1 MVTKSLLCVS
11 TTYIQ
16 LHICSPKAA
25 PIEREFEA
33 EEEEE
38 VEVEV
43 EVEVGGEGEEFDTR
57 VGLSTFLGRAKNV
70 V

>member
-1 MVTKSLLCVS
+1 MVTQILLCVS

-43 EVEVGGEGEEFDTR
+43 GGEGEEFDTR

>member
-1 MVTKSLLCVS
+1 M
-11 TTYIQ
+11 Q

-33 EEEEE
+33 DE
-38 VEVEV
+38 
-43 EVEVGGEGEEFDTR
+43 EVGGEGEEFDTR

>member
-1 MVTKSLLCVS
+1 MS

-43 EVEVGGEGEEFDTR
+43 EVGGEGEEFDTR

>member
-43 EVEVGGEGEEFDTR
+43 EVGGEGEEFDTR